1 MERLLK
7 YVMRA
12 TIIAAI
18 AVAVP
23 GVSPAAAQSA
33 VQTEGQGA
41 ERAAAAGE
49 RPAGAHLAFD
59 SAVVDLGDVKIDSGR
74 IEVNLGYRNDGTV
87 PAVITEARTGCT
99 CVTANYRR
107 GKIMPG
113 DRGTL
118 GITID
123 PAKAPAG
130 KFFRVI
136 QIFSNSPSGVVRIT
150 VKANIVE

>member
-1 MERLLK
+1 MKRLLK

-12 TIIAAI
+12 TLAAAF
-18 AVAVP
+18 AVL
-23 GVSPAAAQSA
+23 GISPAAAQSA
-33 VQTEGQGA
+33 VQAEGQGA
-41 ERAAAAGE
+41 ERAAAAGDKPE
-49 RPAGAHLAFD
+49 GAHLVFD
-59 SAVVDLGDVKIDSGR
+59 SAVVDLGDVKINSER
-74 IEVNLGYRNDGTV
+74 IEVDLGYSNDGTV

-99 CVTANYRR
+99 CVMASYRR

-118 GITID
+118 EITLD
-123 PAKAPAG
+123 PVKAPAG

-136 QIFSNSPSGVVRIT
+136 QIFSNSPSGVARIT

>member
-1 MERLLK
+1 MKRLLK

-12 TIIAAI
+12 TLAAAF
-18 AVAVP
+18 AVL
-23 GVSPAAAQSA
+23 GISPAAAQSA
-33 VQTEGQGA
+33 VQAEGQGA
-41 ERAAAAGE
+41 ERAAAAGDK
-49 RPAGAHLAFD
+49 PAGAHLVFD
-59 SAVVDLGDVKIDSGR
+59 SAVVDLGDVKINSER
-74 IEVNLGYRNDGTV
+74 IEVDLGYCNDGTV

-99 CVTANYRR
+99 CVMASYRR

-118 GITID
+118 EITLD

-136 QIFSNSPSGVVRIT
+136 HIFSNSPSGVARIT